1 MLFSKSVA
9 LSVLASMG
17 ANALVLPDVGEVIH
31 VFDDENVPPPPP
43 QFPHHDEGVEQGK
56 HHPEGKHHKGEHHPE
71 GKHHKGEHHGKHP
84 EGKHHGKPHRGDV
97 IHNFESEVAEKL
109 NVKLEKGL
117 HVPLVGTDAAR
128 ESVPHKYI
136 VVLKPGISPEEVL
149 FHQEWVAAEHAQA
162 VGDIDPT
169 HSFWSALEENH
180 SSQKQG
186 GLIHSFA
193 ISDLVGYSGFFLEST
208 IDLIRSNPLVQFVE
222 QDSLVHASEFDIQ
235 KGAPW
240 GLARVSHRQP
250 LSLNSFNQYLYD
262 TEGGKGVTAYVVDT
276 GVHVSHDE
284 FGGRATWGATIP
296 DGDIDDDNNGH
307 GTHCAGTIG
316 SSLYGIAK
324 NADIVAV
331 KVLRSNG
338 SGTMTDVI
346 KGVEFAAKSHQ
357 DAVKKGKKGFKG
369 STANMSL
376 GGGKSPAL
384 DLAVNA
390 AVKAGLHFAVAAG
403 NENQDACN
411 TSPASAENAIT
422 VGASTISDAR
432 AYFSNYGKCVD
443 IFAPGLNVLSTYIG
457 SNTATATLS
466 GTSMASPH
474 ICGLLSYYLSLQPGA
489 DSEFFAAGDGVSPSQ
504 LKKNLIHFG
513 SKDIL
518 TDIPEDTPN
527 ILAFNGAGHNLTEF
541 WGDKSDASKF
551 DVHHEVHEVLSNI
564 DEKIGENLAHV
575 MGGIKHM
582 MEEAYSGLV

>member
-1 MLFSKSVA
+1 MLFSQSVA
-9 LSVLASMG
+9 LSVLSAIG
-17 ANALVLPDVGEVIH
+17 ANALVIPDVGDVIH
-31 VFDDENVPPPPP
+31 VFDDENGSGPNQGDVA
-43 QFPHHDEGVEQGK
+43 PHHGQ
-56 HHPEGKHHKGEHHPE
+56 
-71 GKHHKGEHHGKHP
+71 HGNRVGGHAK
-84 EGKHHGKPHRGDV
+84 
-97 IHNFESEVAEKL
+97 KL
-109 NVKLEKGL
+109 MHELSKTGL
-117 HVPLVGTDAAR
+117 APLVGTDAAR
-128 ESVPHKYI
+128 EKIPHKYM
-136 VVLKPGISPEEVL
+136 VVLKPGLSAQEVQ
-149 FHQEWVAAEHAQA
+149 FHHEWIAGEHAQSL
-162 VGDIDPT
+162 GQIDHT
-169 HSFWSALEENH
+169 HSFWTALAEHH
-180 SSQKQG
+180 STLKKG
-186 GLIHSFA
+186 GVLHSFE
-193 ISDLVGYSGFFLEST
+193 INDVVGYSGFFLDTTVELLRHS
-208 IDLIRSNPLVQFVE
+208 PFVQFVE
-222 QDSLVHASEFDIQ
+222 QDSVVRASEFEIQ

-262 TEGGKGVTAYVVDT
+262 TDGGKGVTAYVVDT
-276 GVHVSHDE
+276 GVHVSHEE

-296 DGDIDDDNNGH
+296 DGDADDDNNGH

-316 SSLYGIAK
+316 SSLYGLAK

-338 SGTMTDVI
+338 SGTMSDVV

-411 TSPASAENAIT
+411 TSPAAAENAIT

-443 IFAPGLNVLSTYIG
+443 IFAPGLNILSTYIG

-489 DSEFFAAGDGVSPSQ
+489 DSEFFAAGDGVSPTQ

-513 SKDIL
+513 SKGIL

-541 WGDKSDASKF
+541 WGSKSVAEADLA
-551 DVHHEVHEVLSNI
+551 EVPL
-564 DEKIGENLAHV
+564 DEKVGEQLSSV
-575 MGGIKHM
+575 MGGLRHM
-582 MEEAYSGLV
+582 IEEAASGLF